1 MNERKLQEDQYNEYR
16 KRLTGELETLK
27 KKNNEIELAHK
38 LKISDLEK
46 EAVSLS
52 EQLLEAEQS
61 RDHALKQLKN
71 VNAQKGT
78 MADQYEERF

>member
-1 MNERKLQEDQYNEYR
+1 LILDEYR

-46 EAVSLS
+46 ESVSLS
-52 EQLLEAEQS
+52 E
-61 RDHALKQLKN
+61 
-71 VNAQKGT
+71 
-78 MADQYEERF
+78 